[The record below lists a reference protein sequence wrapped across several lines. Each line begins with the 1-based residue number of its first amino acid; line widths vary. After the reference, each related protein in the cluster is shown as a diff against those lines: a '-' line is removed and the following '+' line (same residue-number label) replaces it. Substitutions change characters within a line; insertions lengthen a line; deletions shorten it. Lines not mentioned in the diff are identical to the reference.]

1 MKTTAWVGGALALL
15 LSFAVTEASETLRG
29 TIENVDGGTLVVKT
43 REGTI
48 RNVRLPDNANIYAL
62 NPATVADLKPGR
74 FAGFVTKSQASSGEK
89 VLEIYIFDSDPSAD
103 PFDIPITGLITPG
116 SETDVVNYAEGV
128 ILANDGQVVTVRRH
142 DDIDDLIQTS
152 AASNAKIVMAAPAT
166 VNDIKVGRK
175 VFVPNG
181 EPMSIGMVAPT
192 IILGE

>member
-74 FAGFVTKSQASSGEK
+74 FAGSSPNPK
-89 VLEIYIFDSDPSAD
+89 PVAARRYWKYISSIA
-103 PFDIPITGLITPG
+103 ILQPIHST
-116 SETDVVNYAEGV
+116 SRS
-128 ILANDGQVVTVRRH
+128 LA
-142 DDIDDLIQTS
+142 
-152 AASNAKIVMAAPAT
+152 
-166 VNDIKVGRK
+166 
-175 VFVPNG
+175 
-181 EPMSIGMVAPT
+181 
-192 IILGE
+192 